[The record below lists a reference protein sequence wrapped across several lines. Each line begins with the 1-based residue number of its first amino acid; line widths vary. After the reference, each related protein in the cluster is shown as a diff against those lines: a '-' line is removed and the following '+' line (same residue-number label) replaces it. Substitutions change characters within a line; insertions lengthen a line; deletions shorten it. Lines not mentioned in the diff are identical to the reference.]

1 VIRDILDGVDF
12 DPDLTA
18 APADSLT
25 RGPIS

>member
-1 VIRDILDGVDF
+1 MRDILDDVDL

-18 APADSLT
+18 ATADSLT

>member
-1 VIRDILDGVDF
+1 MRDILDGVDL

-18 APADSLT
+18 ATADSLT